1 MTEALKWKLICC
13 AIVAVV
19 LIGIGF
25 FIGRKTV
32 KIPAPETVTE
42 YITLPPVHDSIP
54 YPKPVYVQKP
64 IDTAKIIQQCIADG
78 IYQELWPEKIV
89 EIDKN
94 DTTAIM
100 ADWAT
105 KRRYAET
112 IFDVDTLGKCEI
124 NAEVQYNRLKMVGY
138 TFTPVEKVV
147 TNTIYQQKSFSPFFG
162 VNGAVA
168 MDGTRNFLLGISG
181 GAYFKDRYGVNV
193 QYQHSV
199 YDETSYLGGGFSI
212 KF

>member
-147 TNTIYQQKSFSPFFG
+147 TNTIYQQ
-162 VNGAVA
+162 
-168 MDGTRNFLLGISG
+168 NFLLGISG

>member
-13 AIVAVV
+13 SIVAVV
-19 LIGIGF
+19 LLAIGF

-32 KIPAPETVTE
+32 KIPKPETITE
-42 YITLPPVHDSIP
+42 YITLPPIHDSIP
-54 YPKPVYVQKP
+54 YPKPVYVESP

-78 IYQELWPEKIV
+78 IYQELWPTDTIT
-89 EIDKN
+89 INKN

-105 KRRYAET
+105 KRAYKEVL
-112 IFDVDTLGKCEI
+112 FDSDTLGNCSVDI
-124 NAEVQYNRLKMVGY
+124 DVQYNRIRSLEY
-138 TFTPVEKVV
+138 TFVPVQKNVN
-147 TNTIYQQKSFSPFFG
+147 NTVYQQKSFEPFVG
-162 VNGAVA
+162 VNGLFST
-168 MDGTRNFLLGISG
+168 DGTRDFLLGVNA
-181 GAYFKDRYGVNV
+181 GAYFKNKYGVNV

-199 YDETSYLGGGFSI
+199 YDKTAYFGGGVLL